1 MNQRLSQVLTLLKLG
16 LAFKHLDSSSSQG
29 IKHPNYLKEGK
40 RKRGLTLSLYK
51 HFFKITFFFFFLN
64 KNTQHSQRSFCPL
77 KKSLA
82 FEIPT
87 HTFH

>member
-40 RKRGLTLSLYK
+40 RKKGLTLSLYK
-51 HFFKITFFFFFLN
+51 HFLKITYFFFFL
-64 KNTQHSQRSFCPL
+64 KQKYATFT
-77 KKSLA
+77 KKFLPSKEKPSL
-82 FEIPT
+82 
-87 HTFH
+87 

>member
-51 HFFKITFFFFFLN
+51 HFLKITFFFFLKQKYATFTKKFLPS
-64 KNTQHSQRSFCPL
+64 KEKP
-77 KKSLA
+77 SL
-82 FEIPT
+82 
-87 HTFH
+87 